1 MAITQNLTINQGST
15 FQRYLQYV
23 DNAGN
28 PVDLTGYFLR
38 GTLRESYQALNAFS
52 LSIDY
57 ANVTTGNIS
66 ISLTSNETSVLD
78 TTRYVYDIEAYSSSL
93 GTIRLFEG
101 IVTVNAGVS
110 QLSRTTYLVNK
121 ETLIT
126 GNVIPKQN
134 EVFSLGT
141 PEMRWKNLYLSGN
154 TISLGGISISAT
166 GDTLTL
172 PSNVNIGPV
181 SLDPTAT
188 GATGATGAAGPAGAT
203 GLTGNTGA
211 RGATGAMGPVG
222 PTGGINDGSSANLNI
237 LRANVLI
244 LGTGISGNITGV
256 EYLESDSI
264 STDVLILNGNV
275 YTNLASVSGSA
286 GATGL
291 TGNTGVRGATGATGS
306 QGLRGATGS
315 EGATGATGLG
325 STGATGAQGA
335 TGATGLGATGATGP
349 AGATGLQGATGDPGD
364 PGGATGATGATGSG
378 ATGATGTTGSQGATG
393 IQGATG
399 RTGATGTEGSQGSTG
414 ATGVV
419 GGLIYNVSNSGS
431 SAYIIDGLS
440 NPDLTL
446 VRGFTHYFLIAAPGH
461 PFWIQTSNISY
472 NPGNLYITGITGL
485 GIEAGITTFRVP
497 LNAPNVLYYISQNHS
512 SMKGTINIVDFNQ
525 RGFTGA
531 TGLTGATGVG
541 ATGATGIG
549 STGATGPSGSAG
561 TQGATGATGAGTQ
574 GATGPQ
580 GLRGATGSTG
590 APGSQG
596 STGATGIGATGATGP
611 TGGINDGSS
620 ANLNI
625 LRANVLILGTGTS
638 GNITGVNYF
647 QSNTVS
653 TRILV
658 LNGNTYTNLASVSG
672 SAGATGLT
680 GNTGATGPQGAT
692 GAAGPAGATGLT
704 GNTGARGAT
713 GLTGN
718 TGATGLTGNTGA
730 TGPQG
735 ATGPAGIGE
744 GGSANLN
751 VIIANSIIIGSA
763 TGGTISGLS
772 NIIFSIS
779 SIPSSGTTG
788 EIKFANGNLY
798 VCIATDTWRRAQL
811 I

>member
-211 RGATGAMGPVG
+211 RGATG
-222 PTGGINDGSSANLNI
+222 
-237 LRANVLI
+237 
-244 LGTGISGNITGV
+244 
-256 EYLESDSI
+256 
-264 STDVLILNGNV
+264 
-275 YTNLASVSGSA
+275 
-286 GATGL
+286 
-291 TGNTGVRGATGATGS
+291 
-306 QGLRGATGS
+306 
-315 EGATGATGLG
+315 
-325 STGATGAQGA
+325 
-335 TGATGLGATGATGP
+335 
-349 AGATGLQGATGDPGD
+349 
-364 PGGATGATGATGSG
+364 
-378 ATGATGTTGSQGATG
+378 
-393 IQGATG
+393 
-399 RTGATGTEGSQGSTG
+399 
-414 ATGVV
+414 
-419 GGLIYNVSNSGS
+419 
-431 SAYIIDGLS
+431 
-440 NPDLTL
+440 
-446 VRGFTHYFLIAAPGH
+446 
-461 PFWIQTSNISY
+461 
-472 NPGNLYITGITGL
+472 
-485 GIEAGITTFRVP
+485 
-497 LNAPNVLYYISQNHS
+497 
-512 SMKGTINIVDFNQ
+512 
-525 RGFTGA
+525 
-531 TGLTGATGVG
+531 
-541 ATGATGIG
+541 
-549 STGATGPSGSAG
+549 
-561 TQGATGATGAGTQ
+561 
-574 GATGPQ
+574 
-580 GLRGATGSTG
+580 
-590 APGSQG
+590 
-596 STGATGIGATGATGP
+596 
-611 TGGINDGSS
+611 
-620 ANLNI
+620 
-625 LRANVLILGTGTS
+625 
-638 GNITGVNYF
+638 
-647 QSNTVS
+647 
-653 TRILV
+653 
-658 LNGNTYTNLASVSG
+658 
-672 SAGATGLT
+672 
-680 GNTGATGPQGAT
+680 
-692 GAAGPAGATGLT
+692 
-704 GNTGARGAT
+704 
-713 GLTGN
+713 LTGN

>member
-28 PVDLTGYFLR
+28 LVDLTGYFLR

-141 PEMRWKNLYLSGN
+141 PEMRWKDLYLSGN
-154 TISLGGISISAT
+154 TISLGGISISAAD
-166 GDTLTL
+166 GTLTL
-172 PSNVNIGPV
+172 PSNVSIGAV

-244 LGTGISGNITGV
+244 LGTGTFGNITGV
-256 EYLESDSI
+256 NYFQSNTV
-264 STDVLILNGNV
+264 STRILVLNGNT
-275 YTNLASVSGSA
+275 YTSLVTGPG
-286 GATGL
+286 GA
-291 TGNTGVRGATGATGS
+291 GATGATGS

-325 STGATGAQGA
+325 ATGATGAQGA

-349 AGATGLQGATGDPGD
+349 AGATGLQGATGN

-461 PFWIQTSNISY
+461 PFWIQTSNVSY
-472 NPGNLYITGITGL
+472 NPGNLYITGIAGL
-485 GIEAGITTFRVP
+485 GIESGITTFKVP
-497 LNAPNVLYYISQNHS
+497 LNAPNVLYYICQNHS

-525 RGFTGA
+525 RGFAGA

-580 GLRGATGSTG
+580 GLGGATGSTG

-611 TGGINDGSS
+611 AGGINDGSS

-625 LRANVLILGTGTS
+625 LRANVLILGTGTF

-658 LNGNTYTNLASVSG
+658 LNGNTYTSLASVSG

-692 GAAGPAGATGLT
+692 GPAGLS
-704 GNTGARGAT
+704 
-713 GLTGN
+713 
-718 TGATGLTGNTGA
+718 
-730 TGPQG
+730 QG
-735 ATGPAGIGE
+735 S
-744 GGSANLN
+744 SANLN

-772 NIIFSIS
+772 NIIFSTS
-779 SIPSSGTTG
+779 SIPTSGAAG

-798 VCIATDTWRRAQL
+798 VCVATNTWRRAQL